1 MKQLLFICL
10 LMICVIG
17 CRKPSWSSAISKE
30 EARAIMDDVSRRNL
44 AYEPL
49 TEHDDTMMQ
58 RAVTYYNKYGT
69 RNEQMEAYYLLGSVY
84 RDMHEAPKALEAF
97 LNGINAADTTSADCR
112 YDLLTRLYGQKS
124 DILRTQNLYRQA
136 IEADSLMC
144 RYAVL
149 AKDTLFMVAAQWG
162 RLGKYF
168 AFSDYQ
174 TVADECWEIL
184 EESKRMGLYD
194 YGASWLCTSILA
206 NMELGRVEDA
216 AKLLSIYEQHSGKV
230 NLSTHECSFP
240 IYYYAKGRVLAATGQ
255 LDSAEYF
262 YRKELEARD
271 WNNRQAAYRGLHEA
285 FEKIGKADSALKYA
299 RLQCEAVDSDYQEM
313 LSKNLQNIQEL
324 YDYSRAQKDSY
335 EKRKQLEK
343 EQRTRR
349 LMWCG
354 IVIAL
359 IGAVMI
365 FYHLRVR
372 YRKKIA
378 DAELELERANTEQTE
393 LMLYVAELQ
402 DKLKHSNNEQERE
415 EIKQELNSAR
425 IEYDYSRL
433 LAKKMRQQYFPSPI
447 FRKMLQIIK
456 DGRIPSEKEYA
467 MIVTT
472 LLKHDESLMVR
483 FDAAAPMATD
493 IEKKIFLL
501 RRMGMTKSEI
511 SLLTARAKNSIIS
524 AIERFYEKVNFK
536 KPLCSAEAD
545 EWLLGL

>member
-1 MKQLLFICL
+1 
-10 LMICVIG
+10 
-17 CRKPSWSSAISKE
+17 
-30 EARAIMDDVSRRNL
+30 MDDVSRRNL

-84 RDMHEAPKALEAF
+84 RDLHEAPKAMEAF
-97 LNGINAADTTSADCR
+97 LNGISSADTTSADCR
-112 YDLLTRLYGQKS
+112 YDLLTRLYGQKRE
-124 DILRTQNLYRQA
+124 ILYRQSLHQLSA
-136 IEADSLMC
+136 EAGKMTYK
-144 RYAVL
+144 YAAL
-149 AKDTLFMVAAQWG
+149 AKDTLFMIASQWG
-162 RLGKYF
+162 VLDISF
-168 AFSDYQ
+168 AINDYQ
-174 TVADECWEIL
+174 TIVDECWEML